1 MGMKML
7 DKICISAMLR
17 ANAVKDKMES
27 FLEEQDGV
35 SNVVATLLILV
46 IVVTLVTTFWGRLQ
60 EWTNKLMDTIFNTS
74 IH

>member
-1 MGMKML
+1 MKML

-46 IVVTLVTTFWGRLQ
+46 IVVTLVTTFWGRLSG
-60 EWTNKLMDTIFNTS
+60 WANGLMDTIFNTS

>member
-1 MGMKML
+1 MKML

>member
-1 MGMKML
+1 MKML
-7 DKICISAMLR
+7 DKICINAMLR
-17 ANAVKDKMES
+17 ANVAKDKLES

-60 EWTNKLMDTIFNTS
+60 EWTNKLMDIIFKTKIS
-74 IH
+74 

>member
-1 MGMKML
+1 MKML
-7 DKICISAMLR
+7 DKICINAMLR
-17 ANAVKDKMES
+17 ANVAKDKLES

>member
-1 MGMKML
+1 MKML
-7 DKICISAMLR
+7 DKICMNAMLR
-17 ANAVKDKMES
+17 ANVAKDKLES

-60 EWTNKLMDTIFNTS
+60 EWTNKLMDIIFKTTI
-74 IH
+74 

>member
-1 MGMKML
+1 MKML
-7 DKICISAMLR
+7 DKICINAMLR
-17 ANAVKDKMES
+17 ANVAKDKLES

-60 EWTNKLMDTIFNTS
+60 EWTNKSMDIIFKTTI
-74 IH
+74 

>member
-1 MGMKML
+1 MKML
-7 DKICISAMLR
+7 DKICINAMLR

-46 IVVTLVTTFWGRLQ
+46 IVVTLVTTFWGRLS
-60 EWTNKLMDTIFNTS
+60 EWANGLMDTIFNTS

>member
-1 MGMKML
+1 MKML
-7 DKICISAMLR
+7 DKICINAMLR
-17 ANAVKDKMES
+17 ANVAKDKLES

-60 EWTNKLMDTIFNTS
+60 EWTNELMDIIFKTTI
-74 IH
+74 

>member
-1 MGMKML
+1 MEML
-7 DKICISAMLR
+7 DKICINAMLR
-17 ANAVKDKMES
+17 ANVAKDKLES

-60 EWTNKLMDTIFNTS
+60 EWTNKLMDIIFKTTI
-74 IH
+74 

>member
-1 MGMKML
+1 MKML

-60 EWTNKLMDTIFNTS
+60 DWTNKLMDSIFKTS
-74 IH
+74 IK

>member
-1 MGMKML
+1 MKML

-46 IVVTLVTTFWGRLQ
+46 IVVTLVTTFWGRLS
-60 EWTNKLMDTIFNTS
+60 EWANGLMDTIFNTS

>member
-1 MGMKML
+1 ML
-7 DKICISAMLR
+7 DKICINAMLR
-17 ANAVKDKMES
+17 ANVAKDKLES

-60 EWTNKLMDTIFNTS
+60 EWTNKLMDIIFKTTI
-74 IH
+74 

>member
-1 MGMKML
+1 MKML

-60 EWTNKLMDTIFNTS
+60 EWTNKLMDIIFKTTI
-74 IH
+74 